1 MAIVRGKRDVRQAR
15 RYEELIPDDAGDY
28 RDEFIDL
35 VGRMRTGYWPHIGVP
50 YGWYKI
56 VSELNR
62 DIRNFAGD
70 YTVLKV
76 DSDNGELIYN
86 IRLLNNAV
94 IDLSKVMSLISSAKA
109 RCETTCEVCG
119 VLGEQLLVGHAL
131 KVVCKTH
138 ATQLKA
144 KRRRKQRTEDND
156 DESTDL

>member
-1 MAIVRGKRDVRQAR
+1 MAIIRGTRDARQAR
-15 RYEELIPDDAGDY
+15 GYEELIPDDAGDY
-28 RDEFIDL
+28 KDEFIDL

-50 YGWYKI
+50 CGWYKI

-62 DIRNFAGD
+62 DIRNFTGD

-76 DSDNGELIYN
+76 EHNNGELIYN

-94 IDLSKVMSLISSAKA
+94 VDLSKVMAFVTSAKA
-109 RCETTCEVCG
+109 KCRVTCEVCG
-119 VLGEQLLVGHAL
+119 ATGDERVVGNTL
-131 KVVCKTH
+131 KVVCETH

-156 DESTDL
+156 DDSTDL